1 MADCVRAL
9 HTNENIAN
17 AADEC
22 NQTMGGVVE
31 TLNATYALQKP
42 LEIFCSSPDFKSYP
56 EDKQRCARLLLH
68 DFQQSGTLLPE
79 SDREDYIQ
87 IHKNILHNQALLQQK
102 SYEPS
107 IYHSSAISDELKN
120 ALVTARYAEIIN
132 HQGEEYIAQY
142 YWLTNHSNEYLR
154 RESFLM
160 YNDLQAAGESVKKLV
175 YNRQRMARSGIVH
188 DIENLLHNLCNIS
201 LKCFRIK

>member
-1 MADCVRAL
+1 MADCIRAL

-42 LEIFCSSPDFKSYP
+42 LEIFCSSPDFKTYP

-79 SDREDYIQ
+79 SEREDYIQ

-107 IYHSSAISDELKN
+107 VYHSSAISDQLKN
-120 ALVTARYAEIIN
+120 ALAAARYAEIIK

-142 YWLTNHSNEYLR
+142 YWLTNHSNENLR

-160 YNDLQAAGESVKKLV
+160 YNDLQAAGESVQKLV
-175 YNRQRMARSGIVH
+175 YNRQRMARTGI
-188 DIENLLHNLCNIS
+188 
-201 LKCFRIK
+201 FRDNA